1 MQSMDSAGAL
11 LPDTAPHARA
21 HDRLRTPK
29 PLRVLVALDVQPER
43 NGLATYWGD
52 LADWLRGE
60 GFDVALLCAAASA
73 TAPEC
78 MPLEAFA
85 RVPLLGD
92 GTQTVSFPRPR
103 AVAAALRAFRPS
115 VVVVPAPGPV
125 AIGLVL
131 AARRDGIPV
140 VACLHND
147 FASLVRGLFPR

>member
-52 LADWLRGE
+52 LAHWLRGE

-73 TAPEC
+73 TAPVCLPHE
-78 MPLEAFA
+78 PFA
-85 RVPLLGD
+85 PFPLLGG
-92 GTQTVSFPRPR
+92 GTQTLSFPGPR

-131 AARRDGIPV
+131 AARRGGVPV
-140 VACLHND
+140 AAGLHHD
-147 FASLVRGLFPR
+147 